1 MSRRPARRL
10 LAMMF
15 ALAAIALAPVAAL
28 PPLGVARAAAQTSYT
43 ATITTIDTSAFPEIH
58 ALVAV
63 SDSNGLR
70 VPGLN
75 KATFTLLENGAAV
88 TVAEI
93 SEEEIG
99 LQLAVVLD
107 SSTAFAKRDAA
118 SVTRLDHVKTS
129 LINFAV
135 GDGGAIAPYM
145 KDVVDNVSSFAPE
158 GPIIQN
164 SAVGGEIRNA
174 LIAYQSKFQ
183 TETNL
188 LNLTAQA
195 IDAVIAAPARPGMRR
210 EVVIFTSGIDSA
222 AADIVT
228 ALADRA
234 KAEDV
239 TFHTVLVGPTA
250 SVNLPLAENVKAL
263 AALTGGSFRY
273 FEDPIA
279 MNPLWDT
286 LITQRTQYRIIY
298 RSALTQSGQHTLQAL
313 ANVNGTSVLSAS
325 ESFSIAVEPPTISL
339 VDPPSEI
346 VRATEERGVDPS
358 TIEPRAQAVS
368 VKIDFPDGYPRSIV
382 KLQLIVDNAVAAE
395 TTDGPFD
402 SLAWDLTGYSAS
414 GAHSVQVIVFDE
426 LGLEARSE
434 AVDVLVTVNI
444 PPPLTTTFGPMVVG
458 VIGIGIAGVALAALV
473 AIVVFVRR
481 PTIVT
486 NIVREASGRVKE
498 ITEPFIPTPH
508 RGAAKQKQG
517 KAFLERIDET
527 SPGPHPT
534 IELIGDNLRL
544 GRDETLAQIAINDRS
559 VSRLHCRVT
568 EEADGL
574 FFIHDEGS
582 TSGTW
587 VNYSQ
592 VSLSGQQLRH
602 GDVINLGRVQLRFRL
617 RFKDTPPTPA
627 TPATPVSTPEAPP
640 EEMPAHSTEPLEPAM
655 QPIKVTD
662 ETTDQGVPPN
672 KTKPITQP
680 ASDEYHTEA
689 FTPAFDENSKP
700 ETSDE

>member
-1 MSRRPARRL
+1 
-10 LAMMF
+10 
-15 ALAAIALAPVAAL
+15 
-28 PPLGVARAAAQTSYT
+28 
-43 ATITTIDTSAFPEIH
+43 
-58 ALVAV
+58 
-63 SDSNGLR
+63 
-70 VPGLN
+70 
-75 KATFTLLENGAAV
+75 
-88 TVAEI
+88 
-93 SEEEIG
+93 
-99 LQLAVVLD
+99 
-107 SSTAFAKRDAA
+107 
-118 SVTRLDHVKTS
+118 
-129 LINFAV
+129 
-135 GDGGAIAPYM
+135 
-145 KDVVDNVSSFAPE
+145 
-158 GPIIQN
+158 
-164 SAVGGEIRNA
+164 
-174 LIAYQSKFQ
+174 
-183 TETNL
+183 
-188 LNLTAQA
+188 
-195 IDAVIAAPARPGMRR
+195 
-210 EVVIFTSGIDSA
+210 
-222 AADIVT
+222 
-228 ALADRA
+228 
-234 KAEDV
+234 
-239 TFHTVLVGPTA
+239 
-250 SVNLPLAENVKAL
+250 
-263 AALTGGSFRY
+263 
-273 FEDPIA
+273 
-279 MNPLWDT
+279 
-286 LITQRTQYRIIY
+286 
-298 RSALTQSGQHTLQAL
+298 
-313 ANVNGTSVLSAS
+313 
-325 ESFSIAVEPPTISL
+325 
-339 VDPPSEI
+339 
-346 VRATEERGVDPS
+346 
-358 TIEPRAQAVS
+358 
-368 VKIDFPDGYPRSIV
+368 
-382 KLQLIVDNAVAAE
+382 IVDNAVAAE

-414 GAHSVQVIVFDE
+414 GTHSVQVIVFDE

-434 AVDVLVTVNI
+434 AVNVLVTVNI

-481 PTIVT
+481 PTIIT

-517 KAFLERIDET
+517 KGFLERIDET

-640 EEMPAHSTEPLEPAM
+640 EEVPAHSTEPFEPAM
-655 QPIKVTD
+655 QSIKVTD
-662 ETTDQGVPPN
+662 ETTDQGVPLN

-680 ASDEYHTEA
+680 VSDEYHTEA
-689 FTPAFDENSKP
+689 FTPAFDESSKP
-700 ETSDE
+700 KTSDE

>member
-1 MSRRPARRL
+1 MSRRPIRRL
-10 LAMMF
+10 LAVM
-15 ALAAIALAPVAAL
+15 LATAVIALAPVAAL

-43 ATITTIDTSAFPEIH
+43 ATITTIDTSTFPEIH

-99 LQLAVVLD
+99 LQLAIVVD
-107 SSTAFAKRDAA
+107 SSTAFAKRDVA
-118 SVTRLDHVKTS
+118 SITRLDHVKTS

-135 GDGGAIAPYM
+135 GDGGAIAAYM
-145 KDVVDNVSSFAPE
+145 KDVVDGVSIFAPE

-164 SAVGGEIRNA
+164 SSVGGEIRNA

-195 IDAVIAAPARPGMRR
+195 IDAVITAPARPGMRR
-210 EVVIFTSGIDSA
+210 EVVTFTSGIDSA
-222 AADIVT
+222 ADDIVT

-273 FEDPIA
+273 FDDPIA

-286 LITQRTQYRIIY
+286 LVTQRTQYRIIY
-298 RSALTQSGQHTLQAL
+298 RSVLTQSGQHTLQAL
-313 ANVNGTSVLSAS
+313 ANISGTSILSAS
-325 ESFSIAVEPPTISL
+325 ESFSIAVEPPIITL

-358 TIEPRAQAVS
+358 TIEPRAQTVS
-368 VKIDFPDGYPRSIV
+368 VKIDFPDGYPRNIAR
-382 KLQLIVDNAVAAE
+382 LQLIVDNAVAAE
-395 TTDGPFD
+395 TTDGRFD
-402 SLAWDLTGYSAS
+402 SLAWDLTGYSAT
-414 GAHSVQVIVFDE
+414 GTHSVQVIVFDE

-434 AVDVLVTVNI
+434 AVNVLVTVNI
-444 PPPLTTTFGPMVVG
+444 APPLTATFGPMVVG
-458 VIGIGIAGVALAALV
+458 VIGIGIAGVAVAALV
-473 AIVVFVRR
+473 VAIIVFVRR

-534 IELIGDNLRL
+534 IELVGDNLRL

-627 TPATPVSTPEAPP
+627 TP
-640 EEMPAHSTEPLEPAM
+640 EEMPAHSTEPFEPAM
-655 QPIKVTD
+655 QSIKVTD

-680 ASDEYHTEA
+680 VSDEYHTEA
-689 FTPAFDENSKP
+689 FTPAFDESSKP
-700 ETSDE
+700 KTSDE